1 MTIDVGFGFASN
13 EAAYRKARTAA
24 PWLAVAAV
32 FVAAVLLRQ
41 VMPFNVDVS
50 WWLIVSERMLDGQVL
65 YVDILETNPP
75 MAVSVYLLGVALAR
89 AIGVRPEVVTD
100 GLVFVLIA
108 ASLALTWRILR
119 YSSLRGRVAGGALAV
134 WATVLLAVL
143 PMYDFRQREQL
154 AGLALLAAAG
164 GYIARGNRERA
175 TPRAGF
181 VPRLVARMT
190 LCC

>member
-50 WWLIVSERMLDGQVL
+50 WWLIVSERMLDGQRL

-108 ASLALTWRILR
+108 ASLRADVAHPAIFLVTRPGCGWRAC
-119 YSSLRGRVAGGALAV
+119 RVGH
-134 WATVLLAVL
+134 
-143 PMYDFRQREQL
+143 R
-154 AGLALLAAAG
+154 AAG
-164 GYIARGNRERA
+164 CSAD
-175 TPRAGF
+175 
-181 VPRLVARMT
+181 V
-190 LCC
+190 